1 MLSYIHGILVEK
13 SPAHAVIECN
23 GMGYLL
29 NISVNTYSNLGDPGI
44 KLKLFTHLAV
54 KSEATTPVGM
64 VLYGFAT
71 TDEKNMF
78 LHLITVNGVGM
89 NTARL
94 ILSSLTTADVVNAI
108 NTGDL
113 YTFKKV
119 KGIGEK
125 TAQRILIELKD
136 KVAKEI
142 YQGENFIS
150 SNNSLR
156 NEALSALIMLGFN
169 KNAAEKAVDK
179 VIKEQG
185 ISISIEDLIK
195 FSLKHL

>member
-1 MLSYIHGILVEK
+1 MLTYIEGILVEK
-13 SPAHAVIECN
+13 SPAHAVIDCN
-23 GMGYLL
+23 GLGYQL
-29 NISVNTYSNLGDPGI
+29 NISVNTFSKLGETGI
-44 KLKLFTHLAV
+44 KHKLHTHLAV

-71 TDEKNMF
+71 PDEKTVF

-94 ILSSLTTADVVNAI
+94 ILSSLTTADVVAAI
-108 NTGDL
+108 NSGDL

-136 KVAKEI
+136 KVLKDT
-142 YQGENFIS
+142 YQNENFS
-150 SNNSLR
+150 SLNNSLR

-169 KNAAEKAVDK
+169 KNAAEKAVEK
-179 VIKEQG
+179 VIKDQG
-185 ISISIEDLIK
+185 LSMSIEDIIK
-195 FSLKHL
+195 LSLKHL

>member
-1 MLSYIHGILVEK
+1 MLTYIEGTLVEK
-13 SPAHAVIECN
+13 SPAHAVIDCN
-23 GMGYLL
+23 GLGYLL
-29 NISVNTYSNLGDPGI
+29 NISVNTFSKLGETGI
-44 KLKLFTHLAV
+44 KHKLFTHLAV

-71 TDEKNMF
+71 ADEKTIF

-94 ILSSLTTADVVNAI
+94 ILSSLTTADVVAAI
-108 NTGDL
+108 YAGDL

-136 KVAKEI
+136 KVTKDA

-156 NEALSALIMLGFN
+156 NEALTALIMLGFN
-169 KNAAEKAVDK
+169 KNAAEKAVEK
-179 VIKEQG
+179 VIKDQG
-185 ISISIEDLIK
+185 LSMSIEELIK
-195 FSLKHL
+195 LSLKHL